1 MQLSFLPYTHGNLRL
16 IPKSK
21 NLCFSKDYGIYWKV
35 HIKDTV
41 ERRYCSSAGMQTDV
55 DKKVKDTVLVAQ
67 IVHCW

>member
-21 NLCFSKDYGIYWKV
+21 NLCFSKDYSICTGKC
-35 HIKDTV
+35 TV
-41 ERRYCSSAGMQTDV
+41 DRRYCSSAGMQTDV
-55 DKKVKDTVLVAQ
+55 DEKVKDTVLVAK